1 MGKLACSSTTP
12 LQPHHLKPLTL
23 PLLSKRHEQ
32 AAILQA
38 THMAAAVQGRM
49 AHTRPAVLG
58 GVVQP
63 ERVRQPAVVVLA
75 AHNKRGIWRVESAG
89 QRCKESEEIQTC

>member
-49 AHTRPAVLG
+49 AHACPAVLG

-63 ERVRQPAVVVLA
+63 ERVRQPAVVVLT
-75 AHNKRGIWRVESAG
+75 AHNKRSI
-89 QRCKESEEIQTC
+89 